1 MAEHTKTALDELQAK
16 GEVLS
21 GIGNRFCMA
30 PPTILVENESN
41 LAGVLFRG
49 DRAYLK
55 LAHQALET
63 GQPIVKT
70 QLNPRIH
77 GFRRIQE
84 RLRNHGIRLLTVTDS
99 VKHLPLPEKPE
110 LHLLSGAE
118 WHEDPFQCWSTS
130 GLIQVYRPASQWQ
143 AQRDRWQFITQTNL
157 TSDSLLKLSTGEYLW
172 FAADQFYELSPD
184 AASLAMFWIDQQ
196 AGLPLRVTWDERPGR
211 LNLQGTVLPSSY
223 AQWLW
228 RLSKPDPDQLRT
240 RLFEPSQ
247 RAIVRQALTQ
257 LGCSLV

>member
-1 MAEHTKTALDELQAK
+1 M
-16 GEVLS
+16 
-21 GIGNRFCMA
+21 
-30 PPTILVENESN
+30 
-41 LAGVLFRG
+41 
-49 DRAYLK
+49 
-55 LAHQALET
+55 
-63 GQPIVKT
+63 
-70 QLNPRIH
+70 
-77 GFRRIQE
+77 
-84 RLRNHGIRLLTVTDS
+84 LTHS
-99 VKHLPLPEKPE
+99 
-110 LHLLSGAE
+110 
-118 WHEDPFQCWSTS
+118 
-130 GLIQVYRPASQWQ
+130 
-143 AQRDRWQFITQTNL
+143 
-157 TSDSLLKLSTGEYLW
+157 LW